1 MIEKPPRWER
11 AAGGVGR
18 REGGSGGRLGWVGG
32 GVGGVLVADLFG
44 GHTDKENTGK
54 NERTLASIR
63 GVHVWAAAGSAE
75 QTESE
80 RRRFAA

>member
-1 MIEKPPRWER
+1 MIEKPLRWQR
-11 AAGGVGR
+11 TAGRVGGWL
-18 REGGSGGRLGWVGG
+18 GGMGVGG
-32 GVGGVLVADLFG
+32 GGGLEGGWLVADLFG
-44 GHTDKENTGK
+44 GHTDKKNTGK

-63 GVHVWAAAGSAE
+63 GAHVWAAAGSGE

>member
-1 MIEKPPRWER
+1 M
-11 AAGGVGR
+11 
-18 REGGSGGRLGWVGG
+18 GGRAGESEGCWWQ
-32 GVGGVLVADLFG
+32 ADLFG

>member
-1 MIEKPPRWER
+1 M
-11 AAGGVGR
+11 
-18 REGGSGGRLGWVGG
+18 GG